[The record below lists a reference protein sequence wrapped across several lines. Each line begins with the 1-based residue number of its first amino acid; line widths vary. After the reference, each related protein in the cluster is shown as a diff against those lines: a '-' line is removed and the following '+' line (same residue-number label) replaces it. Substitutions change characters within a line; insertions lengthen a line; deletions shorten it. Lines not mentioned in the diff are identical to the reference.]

1 MKITFLGANQQ
12 VTGSRYCLEAGGSKI
27 MIDCG
32 LVQEREFVSR
42 NWDPCPVPPNEVDA
56 LLLTHI
62 HIDHC
67 GLIPKLVHDG
77 FKGPIHATHPSV
89 ALVKIMLLDSAR
101 IQKEDVDYKKKR
113 HRKEKRKGK
122 HPEVPLYTERD
133 AEEALTLF
141 RGLDYAQ
148 TIKINDAFSVTFH
161 EAGHILGSAMLEI
174 EARENGQTRQILF
187 SGDIGQWDKPIIR
200 DPSLFEQADYVIM
213 ESTYGDKDHIDAG
226 EIEEQL
232 FKIITDTFSRGGK
245 VLIPTFA
252 VERAQELMYYIG
264 RLVHNDRIPDVPVYL
279 DSPMA
284 VDVTDIFRKSRRY
297 YDEKTWDLIN
307 SDEPPLR
314 FHGLRM
320 VRQAKDSK
328 NIKNLKGPCIIM
340 ATSGMCTAG
349 RIKHHL
355 KNNIG
360 SSNCTVLF
368 VGYQGRSTLGRVIQS
383 GKPEVRIHGQKYH
396 VKAKVEQIHGFS
408 GHADRSG
415 LLRWLGNLKPNP
427 RHVFLTHGE
436 KEASFDLAETLKRD
450 SGLSVSVP
458 EYLETADLD

>member
-42 NWDPCPVPPNEVDA
+42 NWNPCPVPPNEIDA

-101 IQKEDVDYKKKR
+101 IQKEDTDYKKKR
-113 HRKEKRKGK
+113 HHKEKRKGK
-122 HPEVPLYTERD
+122 HPKVPLYTEHD
-133 AEEALTLF
+133 AEQALTLF
-141 RGLDYAQ
+141 RGLDYSQ

-187 SGDIGQWDKPIIR
+187 SGDIGQWNKPILR
-200 DPSLFEQADYVIM
+200 DPSLFAQADYVIM
-213 ESTYGDKDHIDAG
+213 ESTYGDKDHFDVG

-232 FKIITDTFSRGGK
+232 FKVVTDTFSQGGK

-252 VERAQELMYYIG
+252 VERAQELMYYIS
-264 RLVHNDRIPDVPVYL
+264 RLVHNDRIPDVPIYL

-284 VDVTDIFRKSRRY
+284 VDVTDIFRKSHRY

-328 NIKNLKGPCIIM
+328 NIKNVKGPCIIM

-360 SSNCTVLF
+360 NSNCTILF
-368 VGYQGRSTLGRVIQS
+368 VGYQGRSTLGREIQS
-383 GKPEVRIHGQKYH
+383 GKPEIRIHGQNYH
-396 VKAKVEQIHGFS
+396 VKASVEQIYGFS

-415 LLRWLGNLKPNP
+415 LLRWVGNLKTPP

-436 KEASFDLAETLKRD
+436 KETSFELAETLKRD